1 MKYRD
6 LRLSKPKQRLLY
18 LTLSCLA
25 VFAVFRQFY
34 SPLKPR
40 LPKSSVGL
48 PAFLSELGFQPA
60 PQAIGKAHSIFEREY
75 LAGKGQYYVSSDGDH
90 LSLIPLASWMQTSID
105 PLSVSK
111 ALSPPQGLSETK
123 VLTLRR
129 NQLQIGMGK
138 HNGFAAYQGCLMANG
153 EVAIDR
159 QLLAA
164 PKLDFWQK
172 VQNMIWPSSLNSFSC
187 VLITTNQGS
196 LLDGSSLSRAFLV
209 DLTNSIDWPR

>member
-1 MKYRD
+1 MP
-6 LRLSKPKQRLLY
+6 S
-18 LTLSCLA
+18 
-25 VFAVFRQFY
+25 
-34 SPLKPR
+34 
-40 LPKSSVGL
+40 
-48 PAFLSELGFQPA
+48 FLSLLGFQPA
-60 PQAIGKAHSIFEREY
+60 PQHINKRHSIFERDY
-75 LAGKGQYYVSSDGDH
+75 LAGKGQHYVTSDGDH
-90 LSLIPLASWMQTSID
+90 LSLTPLASWMKPSID
-105 PLSVSK
+105 SLSVSK
-111 ALSPPQGLSETK
+111 ALSPAQGLSETK

-129 NQLQIGMGK
+129 NQLQIATGK

-187 VLITTNQGS
+187 VLITTNQGT